1 MPVDRIGEL
10 AALGTAVCWTIT
22 AISFE
27 AAGKRVGSLTV
38 NLLRLVIAVLFF
50 SIYTLILSGS
60 PVPVDAPASAW
71 GWLGLSGFVGFVV
84 GDLLLFQAFVLIG
97 SRVSMLIYSS
107 VPPITAVLGW
117 LILGETLSPLGMCG
131 MALTVGGIAIVV
143 LQRNE
148 GNPPELDA
156 AAVMVPHS
164 PNRALAQRRI
174 PVKGVA
180 LALGGAVG
188 QAGGL
193 VLSKLG
199 APSFNPVE
207 ATQIRSYAGVLGF
220 LAIFLLLGRWRQ
232 VGAALR
238 DWKAMA
244 RITVGAFFGP
254 FLGVSAGLYA
264 AQHSTTGIAST
275 IMSLVPILIIIP
287 SVVLFHERVRMREI
301 FGAVVSVVGV
311 ALLFA

>member
-38 NLLRLVIAVLFF
+38 NLLRLAIAVLFF
-50 SIYTLILSGS
+50 SVYTLVISGS
-60 PVPVDAPASAW
+60 PVPIDAPASAW
-71 GWLGLSGFVGFVV
+71 GWLGLSGLVGFVI

-107 VPPITAVLGW
+107 VPPITAILGW
-117 LILGETLSPLGMCG
+117 IILGETLTLLGICG

-143 LQRNE
+143 LQRNQ
-148 GNPPELDA
+148 GSPPELDA

-164 PNRALAQRRI
+164 PKRVRTQRRLSM
-174 PVKGVA
+174 KGVI
-180 LALGGAVG
+180 LALGGALG

-207 ATQIRSYAGVLGF
+207 ATQIRGYAGLLGF
-220 LAIFLLLGRWRQ
+220 LVIFVLLGRWRQ

-238 DWKAMA
+238 DAKAMI

-287 SVVLFHERVRMREI
+287 SVLFFHERVRPREI
-301 FGAVVSVVGV
+301 LGAIVSVVGV